1 MILPHILE
9 YSFFKN
15 FFVNSNLIKASP
27 EEKSYPLL
35 RP

>member
-1 MILPHILE
+1 MILPRVLE

-15 FFVNSNLIKASP
+15 FFVNRNLIKASP
-27 EEKSYPLL
+27 EETSYPLL